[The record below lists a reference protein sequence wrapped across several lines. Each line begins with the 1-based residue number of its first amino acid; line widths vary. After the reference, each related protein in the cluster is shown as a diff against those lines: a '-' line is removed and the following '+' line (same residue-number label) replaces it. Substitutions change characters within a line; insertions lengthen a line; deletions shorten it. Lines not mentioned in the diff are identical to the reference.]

1 MEYLVYHFQVF
12 LLIMMRMSSMMIVA
26 PFYSSG
32 VLPFQVRA
40 AISFLISIVIFPIIA
55 SRGYT
60 LPGSMGG
67 YYLLVLQEV
76 TIGLFIGFLVSV
88 IFAAYQLA
96 AQYFSVQIGFGINE
110 VLDPLGQV
118 SVPLVGQL
126 KNLIGLLVFLSIN
139 GHHFLIKA
147 IYRSYD
153 LVPIL
158 RLDRAM
164 LGGMMKFMMHAFSG
178 MFVIALKISLPILA
192 TVFLITIAM
201 GILAKAAPQM
211 NIMMLQFPIQIVVSF
226 GLMILV
232 SPLIV
237 RIIQVS
243 LERSFTFVTKML
255 LHWPM

>member
-1 MEYLVYHFQVF
+1 
-12 LLIMMRMSSMMIVA
+12 
-26 PFYSSG
+26 
-32 VLPFQVRA
+32 
-40 AISFLISIVIFPIIA
+40 
-55 SRGYT
+55 
-60 LPGSMGG
+60 
-67 YYLLVLQEV
+67 
-76 TIGLFIGFLVSV
+76 
-88 IFAAYQLA
+88 
-96 AQYFSVQIGFGINE
+96 
-110 VLDPLGQV
+110 
-118 SVPLVGQL
+118 
-126 KNLIGLLVFLSIN
+126 
-139 GHHFLIKA
+139 
-147 IYRSYD
+147 
-153 LVPIL
+153 
-158 RLDRAM
+158 M

-178 MFVIALKISLPILA
+178 MFIIALKISLPILA